1 MTTTS
6 QAVRNVPT
14 AGSYALDQ
22 SHSHVSFS
30 ARHLMVTKVRGRF
43 PVTEGQLEI
52 AEDPTRSSVVAT
64 IDVAA
69 VDSGDPKRDEHLRS
83 ADFFDTANYPT
94 VTFRSTNVDDHGN
107 GNGEFTLSGELTVR
121 DTTRPV
127 TLKGEY
133 LGSQA
138 SPWGDTRIG
147 FTAETEISR
156 KDWGLDFNV
165 ALETGGVLVGD
176 KIKLTIDTEWIKEY
190 RARRGTRRA

>member
-1 MTTTS
+1 MATTQTT
-6 QAVRNVPT
+6 ARRNAPE

-43 PVTEGQLEI
+43 PVTAGHLDI
-52 AEDPTRSSVVAT
+52 AQDPTQSSVVAT

-83 ADFFDTANYPT
+83 ADFFDAEKYPH
-94 VTFRSTNVDDHGN
+94 VTFRSTKVDDHGN
-107 GNGEFTLSGELTVR
+107 GEFTLDGELTVR
-121 DTTRPV
+121 ETTRPV
-127 TLKGEY
+127 TLQGEY

-138 SPWGDTRIG
+138 SPWGDTRVG
-147 FTAETEISR
+147 FTAETEINR
-156 KDWGLDFNV
+156 KDWGLEWNV

-176 KIKLTIDTEWIKEY
+176 KIKLTIDAEWVKE
-190 RARRGTRRA
+190 

>member
-1 MTTTS
+1 MTIAQF
-6 QAVRNVPT
+6 QATRNAPA
-14 AGSYALDQ
+14 AGSYALDE

-43 PVTEGQLEI
+43 PVTAGRLEI
-52 AEDPTRSSVVAT
+52 GEDPTKSSVVAT
-64 IDVAA
+64 IDVTA

-83 ADFFDTANYPT
+83 ADFFNAEQYPH
-94 VTFRSTNVDDHGN
+94 VTFRSNNVDDHGD
-107 GNGEFTLSGELTVR
+107 GEFTLDGELTVR
-121 DTTRPV
+121 DVTRPV

-138 SPWGDTRIG
+138 SPWGDTRVG

-156 KDWGLDFNV
+156 KDWGLEWNV

-176 KIKLTIDTEWIKEY
+176 KIKLTIDAEWVKE
-190 RARRGTRRA
+190 

>member
-1 MTTTS
+1 MTTTP
-6 QAVRNVPT
+6 QATQT
-14 AGSYALDQ
+14 APAPGTYELDQ
-22 SHSHVSFS
+22 SHSQVSFS

-43 PVTEGQLEI
+43 PVTAGKLVI
-52 AEDPTRSSVVAT
+52 ADDPQQSSVEAS
-64 IDVAA
+64 IDVSS

-83 ADFFDTANYPT
+83 PDFFHVERFPT
-94 VTFRSTNVDDHGN
+94 VTFRSTKVEDHGD
-107 GNGEFTLSGELTVR
+107 GEFTLEGDLTVK

-147 FTAETEISR
+147 FSAEVEVSR
-156 KDWGLDFNV
+156 KEWGLEWNV

-176 KIKLTIDTEWIKEY
+176 KVKLTIDAEWV
-190 RARRGTRRA
+190 RA

>member
-6 QAVRNVPT
+6 SQAVQNIPT

-43 PVTEGQLEI
+43 PVTAGKLVV
-52 AEDPTRSSVVAT
+52 AEDPTQSVVEAT
-64 IDVAA
+64 IDVNA

-83 ADFFDTANYPT
+83 ADFFDAATFPT
-94 VTFRSTNVDDHGN
+94 VTFRSNRVENHGD
-107 GNGEFTLSGELTVR
+107 GEFTLDGDLTVKGV
-121 DTTRPV
+121 TRPV

-133 LGSQA
+133 LGTQA

-147 FTAETEISR
+147 FTAETEVSR
-156 KDWGLDFNV
+156 KEWGLEWNV
-165 ALETGGVLVGD
+165 ALETGGVLVSD
-176 KIKLTIDTEWIKEY
+176 KVKLTIDAEWVKE
-190 RARRGTRRA
+190 

>member
-6 QAVRNVPT
+6 SQTSATTPA

-43 PVTEGQLEI
+43 PVTDGKLVI
-52 AEDPTRSSVVAT
+52 AEEPTQSSVEAT
-64 IDVAA
+64 IDVNA

-83 ADFFDTANYPT
+83 ADFFDAETYPH
-94 VTFRSTNVDDHGN
+94 VTFRSTKVVDKGD
-107 GNGEFTLSGELTVR
+107 GEFTLEGELTVR
-121 DTTRPV
+121 DQTHPV
-127 TLKGEY
+127 TLAGEY
-133 LGSQA
+133 LGTQA

-147 FTAETEISR
+147 FSAETEISR
-156 KDWGLDFNV
+156 KDWGLEWNV

-176 KIKLTIDTEWIKEY
+176 KIKLTIDAEWVK
-190 RARRGTRRA
+190 A